1 MAAHQTSSS
10 IPGLRNL
17 GASAVALF
25 CFLSPALAQ
34 APGAINPGVQL
45 QEQLREAS
53 PAPPSYESDAP
64 GAIKESSPAKDA
76 PAADNSSEQL
86 IFFKAVRFKGN
97 TAIREGLLVR
107 PFLNL
112 IGEEVSF
119 AQIRQAAQESEALYK
134 KEGYITTRVV
144 IPPQDF
150 ASGNLVVQ
158 VVEGFIQSVS
168 VRGATPGLQQYLKKM
183 LQPVVSPGG
192 TKVFNFKTLERQL
205 LLVRNFGGVKFNT
218 SLSKGSELGASN
230 LTVDLSTDSV
240 KGSIGANNNL
250 PTQLGSWQTSASAQY
265 TVPAS
270 QPVKITGA
278 GSYSLPFN
286 GGLVTGLA
294 ALTTPIGNKGFNA
307 DAFWATSSTSS
318 KDLFDGPGKL
328 QTVGSS
334 NYWSFG
340 MSYPLLLQ
348 RNSQLSLAIRGTGQN
363 STNDLYLD
371 GFQITDLSTDKIRA
385 LRLILDGYY
394 ASARSTNVFSFQ
406 LSQGLGGLNDGL
418 ASDEFLSNPFGESN
432 FTSARLNLSRTQRLF
447 DFGTQLTLKGVGQ
460 LSSTPLPVP
469 EAFTYGGPQYG
480 RAFKSVY
487 ILGDQGWAASAELAQ
502 PIQLSMLKKPVTLS
516 PFIWYDY
523 GNTDY
528 KKGPL
533 PNQTASTYG
542 LGLRGNG
549 FYSTTFEVGWGI
561 PATNTLQSALTGIDS
576 SIVYF
581 NAGWRF

>member
-1 MAAHQTSSS
+1 MAAHKNSCSTPAFVKVCTS
-10 IPGLRNL
+10 
-17 GASAVALF
+17 ALF
-25 CFLSPALAQ
+25 AFQSGSALAQ

-53 PAPPSYESDAP
+53 PAPPSYEQDAP
-64 GAIKESSPAKDA
+64 ESIREGPSTQDV
-76 PAADNSSEQL
+76 PAADNPAEQT

-97 TAIREGLLVR
+97 TAIRDGLLVQ
-107 PFLNL
+107 PFLPL
-112 IGEEVSF
+112 MGKEVTF
-119 AQIRQAAQESEALYK
+119 AQIRQAAQKSKSLYVND
-134 KEGYITTRVV
+134 GYITTSVV
-144 IPPQDF
+144 VPPQNF
-150 ASGNLVVQ
+150 SSGNIVIQ
-158 VVEGFIQSVS
+158 IIEGFIQNIV
-168 VRGATPGLQQYLKKM
+168 VRGGTPGLQQYLKKM
-183 LQPVVSPGG
+183 LQPVASSGG
-192 TKVFNFKTLERQL
+192 GKVFNFKTLERQL
-205 LLVRNFGGVKFNT
+205 LLVRNFGGVKFNA
-218 SLSKGSELGASN
+218 SLSKGSELGASVI
-230 LTVDLSTDSV
+230 TVDLSTDSV
-240 KGSIGANNNL
+240 KGSVGANNNL
-250 PTQLGSWQTSASAQY
+250 PTQLGSWQASASGQY
-265 TVPAS
+265 TIPAS
-270 QPVKITGA
+270 QPVRVTAA

-286 GGLVTGLA
+286 GGLVTGFTSLA
-294 ALTTPIGNKGFNA
+294 TPIGNKGFSA

-318 KDLFDGPGKL
+318 KDLFDGPGIL

-340 MSYPLLLQ
+340 MSYPLLLK

-371 GFQITDLSTDKIRA
+371 GFQVTDLSTDKIRA

-394 ASARSTNVFSFQ
+394 VTTRSTNALSFQ

-418 ASDEFLSNPFGESN
+418 ADDEFLSNPFGESN

-447 DFGTQLTLKGVGQ
+447 DAGTQFTLKGVGQ

-469 EAFTYGGPQYG
+469 ESFTYGGPQYG
-480 RAFKSVY
+480 RAFKSAY

-502 PIQLSMLKKPVTLS
+502 PIKLSISRKPVTLS
-516 PFIWYDY
+516 PFVWYDY

-533 PNQTASTYG
+533 PNQSASTYG
-542 LGLRGNG
+542 VGLRGNG
-549 FYSTTFEVGWGI
+549 FYGTTFEVGWGV
-561 PATNTLQSALTGIDS
+561 PSTNTLQPSLTGIDS